1 MVIGVQ
7 KNGPGR
13 QAASQRQAAGFTL
26 MELMV
31 VTMLLAI
38 MALMV
43 TPIFR
48 GSLSG
53 ARADHSMR
61 DLYAAMKSAQAGAVT
76 EGVEHRIYLEP
87 DKNWYWSAHAAFSPE
102 GDLAFEPLPGRS
114 GEVVELP
121 RNLEMDRP
129 SARPG
134 RERGTY
140 YFSFFPSGGCD
151 ISSLTVSYSDEPRRK
166 YLFETTGTTVYFEV
180 PES

>member
-13 QAASQRQAAGFTL
+13 RAASQRQAAGFTL
-26 MELMV
+26 MELMI
-31 VTMLLAI
+31 VTMLIAI

-76 EGVEHRIYLEP
+76 
-87 DKNWYWSAHAAFSPE
+87 
-102 GDLAFEPLPGRS
+102 
-114 GEVVELP
+114 
-121 RNLEMDRP
+121 
-129 SARPG
+129 
-134 RERGTY
+134 
-140 YFSFFPSGGCD
+140 
-151 ISSLTVSYSDEPRRK
+151 
-166 YLFETTGTTVYFEV
+166 
-180 PES
+180 